1 MAFCSLPKCTR
12 VTVSSTELSTV
23 GRKSG
28 TMGLKDDQSPGRY
41 LVGFKRC
48 NYGVVEVLQLVLVW
62 AWGEVALNDL

>member
-1 MAFCSLPKCTR
+1 
-12 VTVSSTELSTV
+12 
-23 GRKSG
+23 
-28 TMGLKDDQSPGRY
+28 MGLKDDQSPGRY